1 MLIPF
6 SPRHFQHPGTSAVST
21 PTPGDQWRAF
31 MLRSTEAE
39 ERVGSRVR
47 RTLSPFKEL
56 LRFNFNSDAFSP
68 SPPAREPQRTKPPH
82 SPPGFPLRPR
92 HGPAALPLDVSQ
104 GHGLGPRRHAD
115 SVLPHPAPATHPL
128 SPFTT
133 HFLRSLSLRLDRS
146 PRRSSPL
153 RLFDHTFPG
162 TFSLERRPRVS
173 LLPWPETP
181 LDKRWPSARGTRTA
195 RGAPT
200 RAPLRLSPRS
210 ALPTCRE
217 PGVPTPPTASWNPP
231 AASTRLALP
240 PPAGRA
246 PDWWKRGS
254 LCPAPRAAPPQG
266 GLRLLLLA
274 LPPPAHRRAASAQKF
289 WTKSWELAARS
300 PRRERGRLRVPSARR
315 PVRGAGSRR
324 SAGSRAA
331 LLRLVRE
338 LSARR
343 CGGTGEAG
351 FASSSVWGRTS

>member
-1 MLIPF
+1 MFIPF
-6 SPRHFQHPGTSAVST
+6 SPRHFQHPGTLAVST
-21 PTPGDQWRAF
+21 PSPGDQWRAF
-31 MLRSTEAE
+31 MLRSTEARCE
-39 ERVGSRVR
+39 WAVESGGLYPPSRSSCVLMLTQMLSRPPRLHVNR
-47 RTLSPFKEL
+47 REQ
-56 LRFNFNSDAFSP
+56 NH
-68 SPPAREPQRTKPPH
+68 RT
-82 SPPGFPLRPR
+82 PPGFPCDPGTDPQHCLWMSVRVTASGPGATLTLSFLTPRLQRP
-92 HGPAALPLDVSQ
+92 P
-104 GHGLGPRRHAD
+104 
-115 SVLPHPAPATHPL
+115 
-128 SPFTT
+128 PFTT

-200 RAPLRLSPRS
+200 RAPPQLSPRS

-246 PDWWKRGS
+246 PDWWKRES
-254 LCPAPRAAPPQG
+254 LCPPPRAAPPQG

>member
-6 SPRHFQHPGTSAVST
+6 SPRHFQHPGTVAVST

-39 ERVGSRVR
+39 ERVGRRVR

-82 SPPGFPLRPR
+82 SPPGFPCDPGTDPQHCLWMSVRVTASGPGATLTLSFLTPR
-92 HGPAALPLDVSQ
+92 L
-104 GHGLGPRRHAD
+104 
-115 SVLPHPAPATHPL
+115 HPPP
-128 SPFTT
+128 PFTT

-254 LCPAPRAAPPQG
+254 LCHPPRAAPPQG

-289 WTKSWELAARS
+289 WTKSWEPAARS